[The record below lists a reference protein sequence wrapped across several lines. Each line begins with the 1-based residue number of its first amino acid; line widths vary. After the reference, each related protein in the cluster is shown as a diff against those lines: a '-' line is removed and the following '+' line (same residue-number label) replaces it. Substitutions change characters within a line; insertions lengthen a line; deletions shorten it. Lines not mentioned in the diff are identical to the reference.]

1 MRKFIVFVSLVL
13 LTTLATA
20 QQIGKVSVTIIN
32 EQSSPVENATIEL
45 LRSKD
50 SLLVKSAISGNLGK
64 SELEN
69 IKFDSYIIRASS
81 LGLKT
86 TYTNSFAIWRQPLH
100 FAFERL
106 AFVPN

>member
-20 QQIGKVSVTIIN
+20 QQIGKVSVTIFN

-50 SLLVKSAISGNLGK
+50 SLLVKSAISDNWVK
-64 SELEN
+64 QN
-69 IKFDSYIIRASS
+69 
-81 LGLKT
+81 LKT
-86 TYTNSFAIWRQPLH
+86 
-100 FAFERL
+100 
-106 AFVPN
+106 